1 MARKVLGIV
10 LGIVAAFAVVI
21 SMELVGHKIWP
32 PPKDVNFKDAA
43 QVAAMMNAMP
53 AMAFHWLLLGWALAL
68 AAGAFVARWISKSS
82 ATWVWASVAGFFL
95 ISTIANLLTIPHP
108 LWFNL
113 ETTIALAI
121 VLAALALYFR
131 ESQPNS

>member
-32 PPKDVNFKDAA
+32 PPKNVNFKDAA

-53 AMAFHWLLLGWALAL
+53 AMIGRIDNERTMAVRQGELL
-68 AAGAFVARWISKSS
+68 FIIMCS
-82 ATWVWASVAGFFL
+82 
-95 ISTIANLLTIPHP
+95 
-108 LWFNL
+108 
-113 ETTIALAI
+113 
-121 VLAALALYFR
+121 
-131 ESQPNS
+131 